1 MIALAREEG
10 RRRTVLIIDDELGPR
25 ESMRILLKNEF
36 DVLCADSV
44 DLGIALLQQHRPD
57 LVVMDIRMPG
67 KSGIQGLREIRS
79 IDSEVSVVMLTGY
92 GALETAQQAMRLGA
106 NDYLNK
112 PFDTNEMRQ
121 AARKYTL
128 RTEVERKR
136 AAMLTQ
142 LQQINDR
149 LLADAAKKEQLASM
163 GQASAEFAHDVR
175 NPLMI
180 VSGYVE
186 LLAKQIE
193 KSRDLM
199 GETYDRASDY
209 LDVIAQ
215 NIQRCCDLANTWRLM
230 GKSQLQEM
238 KPTPVSVLMD
248 DIVMGVAP
256 LAAAGG
262 VQVDY
267 DIRVNGAVVNVC
279 RAQLLRALHNI
290 VTNAIEAVP
299 PRTGWIRIAA
309 RKQEDHVEL
318 TFKDNGCGMTPDVQA
333 RLFEPYFTTKAEGKG
348 TGLGL
353 VITRKIINEHRGNI
367 DVQTMPGQGSTITVR
382 LPLTQAAVA
391 T

>member
-67 KSGIQGLREIRS
+67 KSGIQGLR
-79 IDSEVSVVMLTGY
+79 MLTGY

-367 DVQTMPGQGSTITVR
+367 DVQTMPGQGSTITVS